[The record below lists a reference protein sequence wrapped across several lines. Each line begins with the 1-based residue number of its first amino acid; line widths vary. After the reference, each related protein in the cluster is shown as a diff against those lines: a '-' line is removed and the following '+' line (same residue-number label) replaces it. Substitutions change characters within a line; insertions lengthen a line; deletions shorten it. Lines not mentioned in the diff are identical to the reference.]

1 MESGSMSLSVKR
13 TFNSKVESVQRYV
26 LTVLKSFYMYL
37 VDLTAN
43 FTLNALCIWV
53 LEINYKYKKQQF
65 VWTDTLSML
74 I

>member
-1 MESGSMSLSVKR
+1 MEYGSMSLSVKR

-53 LEINYKYKKQQF
+53 LEI
-65 VWTDTLSML
+65 
-74 I
+74 